1 MDTMT
6 KRETLTAGDILHC
19 GWGSD
24 MSINDYYEVTRV
36 TPSGKTAYIRPLR
49 KTYAGSPNDMGGCRA
64 YPMVAG
70 EGRFGLSDTAIV
82 RRDLMDGEES
92 VLAIRDN
99 WEVADFDACE
109 WSDPNAADPYICV
122 VYDLR
127 RLAEDE
133 DGKPRRM
140 KGTMRCDTH
149 YSLSGF
155 DYLTFPAK

>member
-49 KTYAGSPNDMGGCRA
+49 KTYAGSPNDMSGCRA

-70 EGRFGLSDTAIV
+70 EGRFSGD
-82 RRDLMDGEES
+82 EEA

-122 VYDLR
+122 V
-127 RLAEDE
+127 
-133 DGKPRRM
+133 
-140 KGTMRCDTH
+140 
-149 YSLSGF
+149 
-155 DYLTFPAK
+155 

>member
-70 EGRFGLSDTAIV
+70 EGRFSGDEEAHRVHHFDDERVYLRLSSFEFAAFP
-82 RRDLMDGEES
+82 MDMAE
-92 VLAIRDN
+92 
-99 WEVADFDACE
+99 
-109 WSDPNAADPYICV
+109 AAYGCH
-122 VYDLR
+122 
-127 RLAEDE
+127 EDHN
-133 DGKPRRM
+133 D
-140 KGTMRCDTH
+140 
-149 YSLSGF
+149 
-155 DYLTFPAK
+155 

>member
-1 MDTMT
+1 MSNNNAYH
-6 KRETLTAGDILHC
+6 RESLASISQRRLSTVKSKSIYVLPNAFTAAALFSAFYGIIAA
-19 GWGSD
+19 
-24 MSINDYYEVTRV
+24 MND
-36 TPSGKTAYIRPLR
+36 L
-49 KTYAGSPNDMGGCRA
+49 
-64 YPMVAG
+64 
-70 EGRFGLSDTAIV
+70 GRFGLVDTAIV

-109 WSDPNAADPYICV
+109 WSDPTAADPYICV

-140 KGTMRCDTH
+140 KGTMRYDTH

-155 DYLTFPAK
+155 DYLTFPDA

>member
-70 EGRFGLSDTAIV
+70 EGRFSGD
-82 RRDLMDGEES
+82 EEA

-109 WSDPNAADPYICV
+109 WSDLNAADPYICV

-133 DGKPRRM
+133 DGKPRRV

>member
-70 EGRFGLSDTAIV
+70 EGRFSGEAEAHRVHHFDDGRVYFRLSSFEFAFH
-82 RRDLMDGEES
+82 MDMAE
-92 VLAIRDN
+92 
-99 WEVADFDACE
+99 
-109 WSDPNAADPYICV
+109 AAYGCH
-122 VYDLR
+122 
-127 RLAEDE
+127 EDHN
-133 DGKPRRM
+133 D
-140 KGTMRCDTH
+140 
-149 YSLSGF
+149 
-155 DYLTFPAK
+155 

>member
-70 EGRFGLSDTAIV
+70 EGRVHHFDDGRVYLRLSSFEFAFP
-82 RRDLMDGEES
+82 MDMAE
-92 VLAIRDN
+92 
-99 WEVADFDACE
+99 
-109 WSDPNAADPYICV
+109 AAYGCH
-122 VYDLR
+122 
-127 RLAEDE
+127 EDHN
-133 DGKPRRM
+133 D
-140 KGTMRCDTH
+140 
-149 YSLSGF
+149 
-155 DYLTFPAK
+155 

>member
-1 MDTMT
+1 MAQLP
-6 KRETLTAGDILHC
+6 RLTARRAGVLPSEDAGQEPTSTHTPC
-19 GWGSD
+19 AGW

-49 KTYAGSPNDMGGCRA
+49 KTYAGSPNDMSGCRA

-70 EGRFGLSDTAIV
+70 EGRFSGD
-82 RRDLMDGEES
+82 EEA

-140 KGTMRCDTH
+140 KGTIRYDTH

-155 DYLTFPAK
+155 DYLTFPDA

>member
-49 KTYAGSPNDMGGCRA
+49 KTYAGNPNDMGGCRA

-70 EGRFGLSDTAIV
+70 EGRFSGEKEAHRVHHFDDGRAYLRLSSFEFAFPMDMTTRTVTSANASK
-82 RRDLMDGEES
+82 RR
-92 VLAIRDN
+92 AKQ
-99 WEVADFDACE
+99 W
-109 WSDPNAADPYICV
+109 
-122 VYDLR
+122 
-127 RLAEDE
+127 
-133 DGKPRRM
+133 
-140 KGTMRCDTH
+140 DTH
-149 YSLSGF
+149 GRSAGRPCYFCPPTSRNGRAYAPS
-155 DYLTFPAK
+155 PPPSA